1 MQPTDADVDNE
12 EMEADDN
19 EEAADDNEAAA
30 AGELEHETD
39 EDDWYNNLCYLLTEY
54 FQLRDSSI
62 HISILVSIL
71 TKIVYYWN
79 VTTPIIITRLLDN
92 GGQHMAAV

>member
-39 EDDWYNNLCYLLTEY
+39 EDD
-54 FQLRDSSI
+54 
-62 HISILVSIL
+62 
-71 TKIVYYWN
+71 
-79 VTTPIIITRLLDN
+79 
-92 GGQHMAAV
+92 

>member
-19 EEAADDNEAAA
+19 EEAADDNEATA

-39 EDDWYNNLCYLLTEY
+39 EDD
-54 FQLRDSSI
+54 
-62 HISILVSIL
+62 
-71 TKIVYYWN
+71 
-79 VTTPIIITRLLDN
+79 
-92 GGQHMAAV
+92 